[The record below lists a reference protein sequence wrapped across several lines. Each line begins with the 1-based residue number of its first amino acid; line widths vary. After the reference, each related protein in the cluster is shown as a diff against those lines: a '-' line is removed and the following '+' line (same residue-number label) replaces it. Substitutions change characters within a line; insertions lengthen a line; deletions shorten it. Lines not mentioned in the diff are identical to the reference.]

1 MPRSNIIDS
10 VFKGS
15 IFSAKEKD
23 AWPISKHDLYG
34 GKYFAGYYASE
45 HVAATEF
52 VFGIILVTM
61 GVSAKD
67 IFWGLLIGNVL
78 AVLSWALIT
87 APIATNTRLTLY
99 WYIRKIAGRGTT
111 LLYNAMNVIV
121 FTIISGA
128 MITASISALRVLF
141 NIPVQL
147 KWYPESVAF
156 VILGLILGI
165 AVVSITI
172 FGFKAVAMFSTLCG
186 PWLFFMFTS
195 GALVALPYLAN
206 HVSGVTEISSFS
218 QLFNICNTSV
228 WNGVS
233 SNGHSGIGLIG
244 VIGLAWSGNS
254 FTHFGLI
261 DMAVFRYAKKPS
273 YGLYTACGM
282 YFGHFLAWL
291 AAGIMGTAAALLL
304 SRPLSMMDPGDVAF
318 NLLGYSGII
327 ILIIGG
333 WTTANANLYR
343 AGLAA
348 EAIFHKFSRKKV
360 TLIVGIFTAI
370 ISCFPFVF
378 TKAFQ
383 LVTYSGIILVPI
395 GGIVFAEHWLFPKL
409 GLSKYWSYYKK
420 EKTNWAAVSTW
431 FAALLF
437 AFSINYFSII
447 SYQYI
452 FIFEWT
458 LSIVLYIF
466 ISIPLGSKEKY
477 SEEKHKDELV
487 LETIKEVQEKDY
499 QEKLLEDSGESAQR
513 KHAKSILASILHKLA
528 WLCLIT
534 IGANALYVFFFS
546 SGVENYMNNF
556 SAFKIISFTAT
567 ILYFVL
573 GTATQILQRKNVN
586 S

>member
-1 MPRSNIIDS
+1 MPANSVIDS
-10 VFKGS
+10 KFKGS

-23 AWPISKHDLYG
+23 AWPISKHELFG

-61 GVSAKD
+61 GVSARD
-67 IFWGLLIGNVL
+67 IFWGLLIGNFL
-78 AVLSWALIT
+78 AVLSWALVT
-87 APIATNTRLTLY
+87 APIAVETRLTLY

-147 KWYPESVAF
+147 KWYPESAAF

-165 AVVSITI
+165 AVVAITI

-186 PWLFFMFTS
+186 PWLFFMFTA

-206 HVSGVTEISSFS
+206 HVSGVTHISSFS
-218 QLFNICNTSV
+218 QLFNICNTAV
-228 WNGVS
+228 WDGVN
-233 SNGHSGIGLIG
+233 SNGHAGIGLLG
-244 VIGLAWSGNS
+244 VIGLAWAGNS

-261 DMAVFRYAKKPS
+261 DMAVFRYAKKSS
-273 YGLYTACGM
+273 YGMYTACGM
-282 YFGHFLAWL
+282 YFGHFLAWM
-291 AAGIMGTAAALLL
+291 AAGIMGTSAALLL
-304 SRPLSMMDPGDVAF
+304 SRPLSQMDPGDVAF
-318 NLLGYSGII
+318 SLLGYSGII

-348 EAIFHKFSRKKV
+348 EAIFHKFSRQKV
-360 TLIVGIFTAI
+360 TLVVGIFTAI

-395 GGIVFAEHWLFPKL
+395 GGIVFAEHWLFPRI
-409 GLSKYWSYYKK
+409 GLTRYWSYYKN
-420 EKTNWAAVSTW
+420 EHTNWPAVGTW
-431 FAALLF
+431 LAALVFSF
-437 AFSINYFSII
+437 AVNYYGII
-447 SYQYI
+447 SYQFI
-452 FIFEWT
+452 FIFEWG
-458 LSIVLYIF
+458 LSILLYILL
-466 ISIPLGSKEKY
+466 SLPSGSKEKY
-477 SEEKHKDELV
+477 SEEQARDEQV
-487 LETIKEVQEKDY
+487 MEAIKTTQEADY
-499 QEKLLEDSGESAQR
+499 QQTLSEDKECSAAR
-513 KHAKSILASILHKLA
+513 KKAKSKLTSIVHKLA
-528 WLCLIT
+528 WLCLII
-534 IGANALYVFFFS
+534 IGANAMYVFFFS
-546 SGVENYMNNF
+546 SDIDNYMHNF
-556 SAFKIISFTAT
+556 STFKIISLIAT
-567 ILYFVL
+567 ILYFTL
-573 GTATQILQRKNVN
+573 GTATQLLQRKDVN